1 MRSSTEFVAARM
13 GPPMRVL
20 ERHPFVEEMVAHW
33 GTALG
38 GARAAYSGH
47 AYRVLNYARAL
58 IGTERHDAELALAA
72 AYHDLGIWSDRTFD
86 YLGPSQQRAEAFRR
100 EGAPDIDAELLALLI
115 KDHHLLRRPRTGSEP
130 ALRDAF
136 RRADLVDVS
145 GGTLRAGLPAALVRE
160 VEHAFPYQGFHGIL
174 LKTAFHWAVRHPFR
188 PLPML
193 RVR

>member
-1 MRSSTEFVAARM
+1 
-13 GPPMRVL
+13 MRVL
-20 ERHPFVEEMVAHW
+20 ERHSFVEEMAARW
-33 GTALG
+33 GDALGTA
-38 GARAAYSGH
+38 REAYPGH

-58 IGTERHDAELALAA
+58 IGTERHDDELALAA

-100 EGAPDIDAELLALLI
+100 EGAPTIDAELLALLI
-115 KDHHLLRRPRTGSEP
+115 YDHHLLRRPRTGIEP

-145 GGTLRAGLPAALVRE
+145 RGTLRAGLPAALVRE
-160 VEHAFPYQGFHGIL
+160 VANRFPYQGFHAIL
-174 LKTAFHWAVRHPFR
+174 LRTAVQWGLRHPLR
-188 PLPML
+188 PLPMV

>member
-1 MRSSTEFVAARM
+1 
-13 GPPMRVL
+13 MRVL
-20 ERHPFVEEMVAHW
+20 ERHSFVEEMAARW
-33 GTALG
+33 GGALG
-38 GARAAYSGH
+38 VDREAYSGH

-58 IGTERHDAELALAA
+58 IGTERHDDELALAA

-100 EGAPDIDAELLALLI
+100 EGAPDIDGELLASLI
-115 KDHHLLRRPRTGSEP
+115 HDHHLLRRPRTGIEP

-145 GGTLRAGLPAALVRE
+145 HGTLQAGLPSAFVRE
-160 VEHAFPYQGFHGIL
+160 VATRFPYQGFHAIL
-174 LKTAFHWAVRHPFR
+174 LRTAAHWALRHPLR

>member
-1 MRSSTEFVAARM
+1 MRI
-13 GPPMRVL
+13 L
-20 ERHPFVEEMVAHW
+20 ERHPFVEEMAARW
-33 GTALG
+33 G
-38 GARAAYSGH
+38 GALDKAREAYSGH

-58 IGTERHDAELALAA
+58 IGTERHDDELALAA

-100 EGAPDIDAELLALLI
+100 EGAPTIDAELLALLI
-115 KDHHLLRRPRTGSEP
+115 YDHHLLRRPRTGIEP

-145 GGTLRAGLPAALVRE
+145 RGTLRAGLPAAFVRE
-160 VEHAFPYQGFHGIL
+160 VANRFPYQGFHAVL
-174 LKTAFHWAVRHPFR
+174 LKTAVQWALRHPLR
-188 PLPML
+188 PLPMV

>member
-1 MRSSTEFVAARM
+1 
-13 GPPMRVL
+13 MRVL
-20 ERHPFVEEMVAHW
+20 ERHPFPEEMEARW
-33 GTALG
+33 GDALG
-38 GARAAYSGH
+38 AAREAYSGH

-58 IGTERHDAELALAA
+58 IGTERHDDELALAA

-100 EGAPDIDAELLALLI
+100 EGAPGVDAELLALLI
-115 KDHHLLRRPRTGSEP
+115 NDHHLLRRPRTGIDP

-145 GGTLRAGLPAALVRE
+145 RGMLRAGLPAAFVTE
-160 VEHAFPYQGFHGIL
+160 VAKRFPYRGFHAIL
-174 LKTAFHWAVRHPFR
+174 LKTAAGWALRHPLR
-188 PLPML
+188 PLPMV